1 MKPNM
6 GVAIILIISIVVST
20 LGTCF
25 TAPTF
30 AEDKTLTLEEVL
42 DLGIKNS
49 TRVNDTHKKIF
60 EKKIAIKQAEKSVKD
75 EGLKLLRIFE
85 KKPTF
90 NKDYAR
96 KTKVQKA
103 QFELGMA
110 NKELVANTA
119 SEKYRLESEYMSAY
133 FLQESKKKKE
143 LRLSE
148 AKSRLEIGKIQF
160 KKGLT
165 TEDQVKEQEDVVK
178 TLQAEVDDVSTSH
191 HDAMVKIGESIGK
204 DFSKSSY
211 SLTYK
216 TKDIYLPERFLP
228 SILEKG
234 LASDFGLYSATEN
247 LKYKSFEINS
257 INSLYNN
264 KFSSGRMGRV
274 NGLVSKGAEDIG
286 DLELMSA
293 YEGLIDS
300 LISKWGDEWKSYYA
314 IPLIFIVIKIPKLFR
329 SGEFDGVRYLED
341 ARYILM
347 LEIFKAKQ
355 MISTEKELRKAKA
368 TYVTE
373 LFSAINNTDYEYTTL
388 KKEYLSLKS
397 KYEIDLKSYSKG
409 LIGEDV
415 LITENKDLQA
425 LDDKIFSTYV
435 KLNEKILEMNYLTD
449 GYYGMLAKS
458 DQVINQS
465 IVPAPFK
472 KPSAD
477 SMLKEVDS
485 LSSNKKFQGSWTLKP
500 LAEGINGEFKIKV
513 KSEDAILQYQVFNSD
528 GLKLSEKLD
537 AAEGFIHLSVT
548 FSDLSALRIK
558 LYSKENEYDATVS
571 GYGDQGALEVVE
583 K

>member
-1 MKPNM
+1 MKSNM
-6 GVAIILIISIVVST
+6 KVAIILIISIAVSSV
-20 LGTCF
+20 GACF
-25 TAPTF
+25 TAPSF

-42 DLGIKNS
+42 ELGIKNS
-49 TRVNDTHKKIF
+49 SKVNDTHKKIF
-60 EKKIAIKQAEKSVKD
+60 EKKIAIKQAQKSVKD
-75 EGLKLLRIFE
+75 EGLKLLRLFE

-103 QFELGMA
+103 QFELSMA

-148 AKSRLEIGKIQF
+148 AETRLQIGKIQF
-160 KKGLT
+160 QKGLT
-165 TEDQVKEQEDVVK
+165 TEDQVKEQEDMVK
-178 TLQAEVDDVSTSH
+178 SLQAEVDEIGTSY

-211 SLTYK
+211 SLVYK

-228 SILEKG
+228 SILEKA

-257 INSLYNN
+257 INSLYNS
-264 KFSSGRMGRV
+264 KFSSSRMGRV

-314 IPLIFIVIKIPKLFR
+314 IPLIFITIKIPKLFR

-355 MISTEKELRKAKA
+355 MISTEKDLRKAKA
-368 TYVTE
+368 TQVTE
-373 LFSAINNTDYEYTTL
+373 LFAAINNTDYEYTTL

-397 KYEIDLKSYSKG
+397 KYDVDLKSYSKG
-409 LIGEDV
+409 LIEEDV
-415 LITENKDLQA
+415 LITENKDLQT
-425 LDDKIFSTYV
+425 LDDKIFDTYV

-449 GYYGMLAKS
+449 GYYGLLAKS

-472 KPSAD
+472 KPSVD
-477 SMLKEVDS
+477 NILKEVDE
-485 LSSNKKFQGSWTLKP
+485 LSASKQFKGSWTLTS
-500 LAEGINGEFKIKV
+500 LAEGVNGEFKIKV
-513 KSEDAILQYQVFNSD
+513 TSDDPILKYQVFTSD
-528 GLKLSEKLD
+528 GLKLSDELD
-537 AAEGFIHLSVT
+537 AAEGFIHLDVT

-558 LYSKENEYDATVS
+558 LYSKENQYEATIS